1 MGKIT
6 KGIIGA
12 VAALVL
18 FAGGYFAR
26 GQLDTHH
33 FLYICPGNHR
43 ESNCVNGQEFEVF
56 DATGAPIYSVGE
68 AGGDAVFGDNR
79 SVFPPNSVYHPP

>member
-1 MGKIT
+1 MSKIT

-33 FLYICPGNHR
+33 FL
-43 ESNCVNGQEFEVF
+43 
-56 DATGAPIYSVGE
+56 
-68 AGGDAVFGDNR
+68 
-79 SVFPPNSVYHPP
+79 